1 MVLQE
6 ISGHGRTCTGL
17 TSLYSSQFGQAD
29 DDADDA
35 EEAIKE
41 MDDKDN
47 GEDDEEEEDVMA
59 VFESQYCSQHGLQN
73 TWPHFAAT
81 AALGLDKQ
89 IGQTNRA
96 ISALDFRSSTLN
108 ASFHKTSAGEASL

>member
-1 MVLQE
+1 MMGEKGPMLAYLSSTELLLPLRSPSPPLLLLLLPSTSTLALLNLLVVLQE

-17 TSLYSSQFGQAD
+17 TSLYSSQFGH
-29 DDADDA
+29 DADDA

-73 TWPHFAAT
+73 T
-81 AALGLDKQ
+81 
-89 IGQTNRA
+89 
-96 ISALDFRSSTLN
+96 
-108 ASFHKTSAGEASL
+108 

>member
-1 MVLQE
+1 MMGEKGPMLAYLSSTELLLPLRSPSPPPPLLLLPSTLALLNLLVVLQE

-17 TSLYSSQFGQAD
+17 TSLYSSQFGH
-29 DDADDA
+29 DADNA

-47 GEDDEEEEDVMA
+47 GEDDEEEEVVMA

-73 TWPHFAAT
+73 T
-81 AALGLDKQ
+81 
-89 IGQTNRA
+89 
-96 ISALDFRSSTLN
+96 
-108 ASFHKTSAGEASL
+108 